1 MSIRI
6 STNQVLDAG
15 VDSMNNSLI
24 DATAWQ
30 QKINTGKN
38 YSKASDNIYA
48 VSRGVELNFDI
59 SRLKMFKSNQDMVT
73 SLHDNAQTQMDSI
86 LNQMIT
92 LKQLFVQSQ
101 NNALSSTN
109 YGALKIQ
116 AQSIRDTVVSQ
127 MAAKDASGH
136 AIFPSTVSQVEIEP
150 NVMVDSSI
158 QFNLAFGI
166 GGAAS
171 DPQSSELYTS
181 IESFVSYLDARS
193 QGADA
198 IFTEATSISSNLNA
212 SYDQLMNAQQTSGAI
227 SSQLDAS
234 KSVITALGTEFAAAS
249 SAILDTDMAAA
260 TAAYTK
266 AQTLLNAAQA
276 MFAKLQQSNLFS
288 KL

>member
-30 QKINTGKN
+30 QRINTGKN
-38 YSKASDNIYA
+38 YSKASDSIYA
-48 VSRGVELNFDI
+48 VSRGVELDFDT
-59 SRLKMFKSNQDMVT
+59 SRLKMFKSNQEMVT
-73 SLHDNAQTQMDSI
+73 SLHDSAQTQMDSM

-101 NNALSSTN
+101 NTALSPSQ
-109 YGALKIQ
+109 YSALKIQ
-116 AQSIRDTVVSQ
+116 AESIRDTIVSQ
-127 MAAKDASGH
+127 MTAKDASGQ
-136 AIFPSTVSQVEIEP
+136 AIFSNAVNQVQIEP
-150 NVMVDSSI
+150 NVMVDSGV

-166 GGAAS
+166 GGSAS
-171 DPQSSELYTS
+171 SPQSSELYS
-181 IESFVSYLDARS
+181 SLDSFVSYLDGRAN
-193 QGADA
+193 GAQAMSGDA
-198 IFTEATSISSNLNA
+198 VIISLNLNA
-212 SYDQLMNAQQTSGAI
+212 SYDQLMTAQQTSGAI
-227 SSQLDAS
+227 SSQLDVS
-234 KSVITALGTEFAAAS
+234 KNVTTSLSTQIAAAS

-260 TAAYTK
+260 TAAYTRS
-266 AQTLLNAAQA
+266 QTLLNAAQA